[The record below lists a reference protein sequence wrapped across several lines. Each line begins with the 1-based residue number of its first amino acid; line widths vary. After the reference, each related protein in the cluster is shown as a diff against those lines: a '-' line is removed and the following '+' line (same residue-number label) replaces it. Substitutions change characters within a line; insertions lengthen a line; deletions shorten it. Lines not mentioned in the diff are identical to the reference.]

1 MGRDFAL
8 LKAKTLLA
16 NSTKFFCNY
25 LNFTVDTFS
34 TIGEATDKGYH
45 FKKTKR
51 ILFIIYYFLSNPL
64 LTIASSFDAYST
76 SEFSCLVS
84 GVQYHCDF

>member
-1 MGRDFAL
+1 MA
-8 LKAKTLLA
+8 
-16 NSTKFFCNY
+16 
-25 LNFTVDTFS
+25 
-34 TIGEATDKGYH
+34 EATDKSYH
-45 FKKTKR
+45 LKKH
-51 ILFIIYYFLSNPL
+51 IYLLSNPL